1 MNALPTNTKL
11 AEEVYARLLRRSA
24 AETARRIMAGA
35 LVEETRSWGRLR
47 AAVLDVLDAEPRTVA
62 DIAAHLGKGPGS
74 IVSVLRRLEVDG
86 LAARAGKVR
95 NPFGQPVTAWVRG
108 VS

>member
-11 AEEVYARLLRRSA
+11 ADEVYARLLRRSA
-24 AETARRIMAGA
+24 AATARRMMDGGI
-35 LVEETRSWGRLR
+35 VEETRNWGRLR
-47 AAVLDVLDAEPRTVA
+47 AAVIDFLDAEPRTVA